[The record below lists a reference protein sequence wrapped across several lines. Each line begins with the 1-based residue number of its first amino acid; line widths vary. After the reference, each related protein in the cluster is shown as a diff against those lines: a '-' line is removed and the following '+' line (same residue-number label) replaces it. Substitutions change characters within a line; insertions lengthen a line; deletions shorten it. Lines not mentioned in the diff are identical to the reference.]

1 MSYLQSNEHTCQYN
15 RTRTRTNKQSVSA
28 DPMHD
33 ELLISEQDPIHMTN
47 YYLSQPKFP
56 TLLPNQCSVV
66 VKCPPLNR
74 ILSTDANRWRT
85 TCALHQPGFVGFPVS
100 TNNLAL
106 LASGMGNTLPGP
118 TRQCHRCRLPVD
130 TRGKC
135 GKKQIRGI
143 RPQSSIELYWKL
155 YTESDEREG
164 SPPGIITPTTTEP
177 NESSKP

>member
-1 MSYLQSNEHTCQYN
+1 
-15 RTRTRTNKQSVSA
+15 
-28 DPMHD
+28 
-33 ELLISEQDPIHMTN
+33 MTN

-74 ILSTDANRWRT
+74 ILSTDANRRRT

-100 TNNLAL
+100 TNKTLLCSPLAWEIHCPVPL
-106 LASGMGNTLPGP
+106 GSVTDVVY
-118 TRQCHRCRLPVD
+118 RLIQD
-130 TRGKC
+130 NRSKC

>member
-1 MSYLQSNEHTCQYN
+1 
-15 RTRTRTNKQSVSA
+15 
-28 DPMHD
+28 
-33 ELLISEQDPIHMTN
+33 MTN

-100 TNNLAL
+100 TSNLAL

>member
-1 MSYLQSNEHTCQYN
+1 
-15 RTRTRTNKQSVSA
+15 
-28 DPMHD
+28 
-33 ELLISEQDPIHMTN
+33 MTN

-100 TNNLAL
+100 TNKTLLCSPLAWEIHCPVPL
-106 LASGMGNTLPGP
+106 GSVTDVVY
-118 TRQCHRCRLPVD
+118 RLIQD
-130 TRGKC
+130 NRSKC